1 MEKTENH
8 SSLHARPIDEE
19 MIISSV
25 TISSVDIVFT
35 LLVVSGWVAWLPVV
49 FLSKSGWLLS
59 SKQRM
64 AQMDP

>member
-1 MEKTENH
+1 MEKTENN

-19 MIISSV
+19 MNISSV
-25 TISSVDIVFT
+25 TIYSVDIVFT
-35 LLVVSGWVAWLPVV
+35 LLVLSEWVAWLPVV